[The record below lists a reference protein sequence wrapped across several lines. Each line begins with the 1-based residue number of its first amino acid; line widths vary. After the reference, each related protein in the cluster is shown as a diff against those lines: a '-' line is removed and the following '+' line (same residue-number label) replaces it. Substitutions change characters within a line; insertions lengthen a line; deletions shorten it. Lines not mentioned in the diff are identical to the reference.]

1 MFTGGTVQNFQSV
14 HTVGWDVKIG
24 GKSGLKDVSSAYPYT
39 YGDNDEYVVEYI
51 DTKASEKLTSLLTNA
66 THLKDMTRLS
76 GAYQMSS
83 LESFHNVV
91 INFAPKAVAFS
102 YKGMKSR

>member
-1 MFTGGTVQNFQSV
+1 MFTGDTVQNFQSV

-24 GKSGLKDVSSAYPYT
+24 RKSGLKDISGAYPYT

-51 DTKASEKLTSLLTNA
+51 DTKASEKLTFLLTNA
-66 THLKDMTRLS
+66 THLKDMTCLS
-76 GAYQMSS
+76 GAYQTSS
-83 LESFHNVV
+83 PESFHNVV